1 VPLYVCASASTPVAA
16 ALIMKGL
23 SPGAALVFL
32 LTGPATNAMTL
43 AIVPKIVG
51 KSAAMIYLL
60 SICGVSLALGGLLNI
75 LTDHYGFPAIIS
87 VHQHDLMPD
96 YVKWAGSISLTAM
109 LIGYYINIFFLTN
122 KVTPMSQQITLNVEG
137 MTCMHC
143 AGNVKKAVEAIA
155 GADANVQVD
164 LANKIV
170 GFTLADPAKL
180 AAVKTQIQAAGY
192 EVL

>member
-1 VPLYVCASASTPVAA
+1 
-16 ALIMKGL
+16 
-23 SPGAALVFL
+23 
-32 LTGPATNAMTL
+32 
-43 AIVPKIVG
+43 
-51 KSAAMIYLL
+51 
-60 SICGVSLALGGLLNI
+60 
-75 LTDHYGFPAIIS
+75 
-87 VHQHDLMPD
+87 
-96 YVKWAGSISLTAM
+96 
-109 LIGYYINIFFLTN
+109 
-122 KVTPMSQQITLNVEG
+122 MSQQITLNVEG